1 MVELTVSFETNF
13 AEAAQRKQA
22 KYVHLVEQAQAKG
35 YTAQLVTLQV
45 GSRGVPDLPGFEQL
59 AHLLSLSKDDMR
71 HLLEGVSSTA
81 LSGSFQIWCSRNRLA
96 D

>member
-1 MVELTVSFETNF
+1 MVSFETNF

-45 GSRGVPDLPGFEQL
+45 GSWGVPDLPGCKQL
-59 AHLLSLSKDDMR
+59 AR
-71 HLLEGVSSTA
+71 HEASFGGSVQYSSVEIF
-81 LSGSFQIWCSRNRLA
+81 SNCSRNRLI